1 MAHDY
6 LVHYGVKGMKWGVRK
21 SRPNTGQRRRT
32 KKTPEQK
39 KAFRN
44 RLLNQNIKGGK
55 DKPPVSP
62 AERMISESRK
72 SIDSTSGILKRL
84 SDRKKSR
91 QAFNSNVK
99 KMSNSELQTRINR
112 LNLEKQYKR
121 LVYEDTHTG
130 FDTAADILDTMG
142 DVLVVA
148 GGVVTVAATVN
159 KLRK

>member
-21 SRPNTGQRRRT
+21 SRPSMGQRRRT

-99 KMSNSELQTRINR
+99 NMSNSELQTRINR

>member
-6 LVHYGVKGMKWGVRK
+6 LMHYGVKGMKWGVRK
-21 SRPNTGQRRRT
+21 SRPTSGRRRT
-32 KKTPEQK
+32 ASER
-39 KAFRN
+39 KAFRDKM
-44 RLLNQNIKGGK
+44 LNQNIKGGK

-62 AERMISESRK
+62 AEKMISESRK
-72 SIDSTSGILKRL
+72 SVEASSGILKRL

-130 FDTAADILDTMG
+130 FDTAADILDAMG

-159 KLRK
+159 KFRK

>member
-21 SRPNTGQRRRT
+21 SRPSTGQRRRA

-55 DKPPVSP
+55 DRPPVSP

-148 GGVVTVAATVN
+148 GGVVAVAATVN
-159 KLRK
+159 KFRK